1 MHTGVDDVFW
11 ECWYEAVCVMVVDL
25 SDEDTRVTQAGV
37 VTASCELV
45 ARLEDGCFVGQTV

>member
-1 MHTGVDDVFW
+1 M
-11 ECWYEAVCVMVVDL
+11 CVMVVDL